1 MANPIFNG
9 DTFRKEARSGG
20 NTQTYSQTQTF
31 QPYGETAQGYG
42 QTPVQPSMDQYQ
54 ANAGRLTF
62 DDVMTKTLTVFG
74 LLAVGAVASYIV
86 PLGLAMLLAMVGAI
100 GGLVLGLVNSFKA
113 KPSPA
118 LIGAYA
124 VLEGLFAGGFTR
136 FLDAR
141 FPGIGLQALLATAC
155 IFAVT
160 FFLFRSGKVRAT
172 PKLQKFFM
180 IAMSAY
186 LLFSIVNLVL
196 MLTNVTN
203 NAWGLRGVE
212 IAGIPLGA
220 IIGVGVIVL
229 GAISLIMDFDQI
241 QGAISVGAPKYMAW
255 TCAFGLLVT
264 VVWLYME
271 VLRLLAIIR
280 GDD

>member
-9 DTFRKEARSGG
+9 ETFSKAARSGG
-20 NTQTYSQTQTF
+20 SAQTIDRGAGF
-31 QPYGETAQGYG
+31 QPYGEAGYA
-42 QTPVQPSMDQYQ
+42 PVQPTTDQYQ

-74 LLAVGAVASYIV
+74 VLAVGAVLAHLA
-86 PLGLAMLLAMVGAI
+86 PLGMAMALAGIGALA
-100 GGLVLGLVNSFKA
+100 GLVLGLVNSFKRV
-113 KPSPA
+113 PSPA
-118 LIGAYA
+118 LIMGYA
-124 VLEGLFAGGFTR
+124 VAEGLFAGGITR
-136 FLDAR
+136 VINTQY
-141 FPGIGLQALLATAC
+141 PGIGLQALLATAS
-155 IFAVT
+155 IFTVT
-160 FFLFRSGKVRAT
+160 FLLFRSGKVRAT
-172 PKLQKFFM
+172 PKLQRFFM

-196 MLTNVTN
+196 MLTGVTSTP
-203 NAWGLRGVE
+203 GGVRGME

-220 IIGVGVIVL
+220 IIGLAVIVL

-241 QGAISVGAPKYMAW
+241 QGAIAVGAPKYMAW

-271 VLRLLAIIR
+271 VLRLLQILR